1 MRFHHSHVMPYLSLH
16 LLNIGKSLQ
25 SVNMCNFYTV
35 VLDMGLRR
43 AINEAM
49 ILLFE
54 GLCN

>member
-1 MRFHHSHVMPYLSLH
+1 MRFHHSHVIPYLSLH